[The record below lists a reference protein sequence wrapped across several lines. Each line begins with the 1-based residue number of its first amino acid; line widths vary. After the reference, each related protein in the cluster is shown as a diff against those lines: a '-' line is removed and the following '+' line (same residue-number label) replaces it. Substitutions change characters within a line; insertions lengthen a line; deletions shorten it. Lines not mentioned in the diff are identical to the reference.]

1 MRVVKASDAGPELRG
16 MRLTPCWTPCSGF
29 SIVDFVWASAIA
41 ASPGVAPQVHVSSAL
56 HAGLCRKGTK
66 KKPGLQ
72 KLRAGA
78 QVIDFE
84 LQRQLA
90 PHMRDMQPLP
100 GVFDPDFIAANQGA
114 RADHLVKGS
123 KQVWGLTR
131 SRLGAVEWDSS
142 GPWTPCHVCCAFL

>member
-1 MRVVKASDAGPELRG
+1 MVFHDLCKGNQDC
-16 MRLTPCWTPCSGF
+16 RL
-29 SIVDFVWASAIA
+29 
-41 ASPGVAPQVHVSSAL
+41 L
-56 HAGLCRKGTK
+56 H
-66 KKPGLQ
+66 
-72 KLRAGA
+72 AGA

-123 KQVWGLTR
+123 KQVRALCIGCR
-131 SRLGAVEWDSS
+131 G
-142 GPWTPCHVCCAFL
+142 C